1 METRDRA
8 AWLAWHR
15 IPAAFVAA
23 ILATALLAGGC
34 GTQVTPATPEPG
46 TPSAAAGTLTPP
58 TPSPSLSPA
67 YADTLRIGWGADPA
81 SAFHGYRG
89 ATEGQDPHVITLGSV
104 VYSGLYRYDA
114 TFNAVPDLADGP
126 CLPQGDGMIIR
137 CHLIATTFQD
147 GTPPTADDVAYT
159 YQLWGRPTFSGTAGY
174 GSETGRPRSSPT
186 RTTSQARRRRS
197 TSTSVAGTY
206 PLTRILG
213 CLSSSRPTS
222 PVRNTPVRAVSTPT
236 WGPTS
241 SGSQTRSSTAS

>member
-1 METRDRA
+1 MQSRDRP
-8 AWLAWHR
+8 HVQPG
-15 IPAAFVAA
+15 PARRRFAGLGVAMILVAA
-23 ILATALLAGGC
+23 LASCC
-34 GTQVTPATPEPG
+34 GSQVTPSLSATP
-46 TPSAAAGTLTPP
+46 TPP
-58 TPSPSLSPA
+58 AAPATPTPNPTPA
-67 YADTLRIGWGADPA
+67 YADTLRIGWGPDPA
-81 SAFHGYRG
+81 SAFYGYRG
-89 ATEGQDPHVITLGSV
+89 ATEGQDPHVITLRSV
-104 VYSGLYRYDA
+104 VYSALYRFDA
-114 TFNAVPDLADGP
+114 TLNAVPDLPDGP

-147 GTPPTADDVAYT
+147 GTPLTADDVAYT